1 MTDSLKFHHIGVAV
15 FSIEKTAKFYTD
27 AGYVKTDTVFDP
39 IQRVNICFLAKDGMP
54 TVELLEPVD
63 ETSPVN
69 DALRKN
75 GVAPY
80 HTCYEA
86 SDLTQTAV
94 ELRKK
99 RIFPLGEAAKAV
111 AFGGR
116 KVQFFYNKNIGLIE
130 IVEK

>member
-1 MTDSLKFHHIGVAV
+1 MAV

-27 AGYVKTDTVFDP
+27 AGYEQTPTVFDP
-39 IQRVNICFLAKDGMP
+39 IQNVNICFLTKANMP

-63 ETSPVN
+63 ADSPVN
-69 DALRKN
+69 QCLRKN

-86 SDLTQTAV
+86 RDLAQAAA
-94 ELRKK
+94 ELQQK
-99 RIFPLGEAAKAV
+99 RIFPLGDAAVAV
-111 AFGGR
+111 AFGGK

-130 IVEK
+130 IVQQ

>member
-1 MTDSLKFHHIGVAV
+1 MLDNLKFHHIGVAV
-15 FSIEKTAKFYTD
+15 FSIEKTAKIYVE
-27 AGYVKTDTVFDP
+27 AGYRQSATVFDS
-39 IQRVNICFLAKDGMP
+39 IQNVNICFLTKENMP

-63 ETSPVN
+63 EHSPVN
-69 DALRKN
+69 DTLRKN
-75 GVAPY
+75 GVTPY

-86 SDLTQTAV
+86 SDLAQAAT
-94 ELRKK
+94 ELQKK
-99 RIFPLGEAAKAV
+99 RIFPLGGATEAV